1 MSAVKRDLSGK
12 WQDAH
17 RVLADRVDL
26 DAARLVVD
34 ALHNREKSSMLY
46 AMSLFQLIRKEK
58 LSPEK
63 MSILAYRED
72 ELKADSMDS
81 LLDVPGGSSY
91 REIEETLTDRGIVHE
106 VQEILSLHLH
116 DPSEDLNIRNAI
128 PDVLSR
134 LETQKA
140 AEILCLELV
149 QGTEDVRQSVIDALY
164 KIHSNQPQIHLKK
177 RRIITAVF
185 GRINGSYEIFLSACD
200 KQSAGIPSISDMSW
214 KADLERATKQ
224 VFDLLTLVYPAED
237 IVKAYQN
244 IQQGTRKS
252 IDSSL
257 ELLDNV
263 LDRDLKQ
270 LLFSLMEE
278 LQLEYKAGQLRKLRQ
293 SLEKRLN

>member
-1 MSAVKRDLSGK
+1 
-12 WQDAH
+12 
-17 RVLADRVDL
+17 
-26 DAARLVVD
+26 
-34 ALHNREKSSMLY
+34 
-46 AMSLFQLIRKEK
+46 
-58 LSPEK
+58 
-63 MSILAYRED
+63 
-72 ELKADSMDS
+72 
-81 LLDVPGGSSY
+81 
-91 REIEETLTDRGIVHE
+91 
-106 VQEILSLHLH
+106 
-116 DPSEDLNIRNAI
+116 
-128 PDVLSR
+128 
-134 LETQKA
+134 
-140 AEILCLELV
+140 
-149 QGTEDVRQSVIDALY
+149 
-164 KIHSNQPQIHLKK
+164 
-177 RRIITAVF
+177 
-185 GRINGSYEIFLSACD
+185 
-200 KQSAGIPSISDMSW
+200 MSW